1 MALALGKGVGGTMKG
16 VLARLKSAR
25 AAASTPPFAGF
36 EWIIAGRYLRA
47 RRRGGGVSVVALFS
61 VLGIAVGVATLIIV
75 LSVMNGF
82 RSELRSKI
90 IGLNG
95 HVFAAPI
102 DRLFTDYVD
111 LSDRLEKVAGVRA
124 VVPMVQGQAFASSPY
139 GGSGV
144 LVRGVREADLPKIP
158 AVSAAIKSGT
168 LEGFDDGEGVALGKR
183 LADSLGLQAG
193 DQVTLST
200 PKGASTPFGTAPRT
214 KTYTVKA
221 IFEIGV
227 TDFDTTMA
235 FMPLTE
241 AQAFFN
247 RDGDVSVI
255 EIYIDNADAVGE
267 MREPLEMA
275 AERPVLLTDWRQT
288 NRTFFGALEVER
300 NVMFLILN
308 LIVIVAT
315 LNIISGLILL
325 VRDKSSDIAILR
337 TMGATRGAI
346 MRVFLITGASIG
358 ILGTI
363 AGFVLGLVFS
373 ANLTVI
379 QRTLFPGA
387 WDPTVR
393 FLSEIPSETN
403 ASEVVAVVAMSM
415 VLSLLATLY
424 PSWRAARLDPV
435 QALRYG

>member
-1 MALALGKGVGGTMKG
+1 MALALGKGRGVSLAG
-16 VLARLKSAR
+16 VLAWVKNAR

-36 EWIIAGRYLRA
+36 EWLIAGRYLRA

-102 DRLFTDYVD
+102 DKLFTDYVD

-144 LVRGVREADLPKIP
+144 LVRGVRAADLPKIP
-158 AVSAAIKSGT
+158 AVSSAIKSGT
-168 LEGFDDGEGVALGKR
+168 LEGFDDGQGVALGKR

-214 KTYTVKA
+214 KAYTVKA

-227 TDFDTTMA
+227 TDFDSTMA
-235 FMPLTE
+235 FMPLAE
-241 AQAFFN
+241 SQAFFN

-255 EIYIDNADAVGE
+255 EIYLDDADTVGE

-337 TMGATRGAI
+337 TMGATPGTI
-346 MRVFLITGASIG
+346 MRVFLINGALI
-358 ILGTI
+358 
-363 AGFVLGLVFS
+363 GLVGTAIGLIGGVLFTL
-373 ANLTVI
+373 NIKPI

-393 FLSEIPSETN
+393 FLAEIPAEMNT
-403 ASEVVAVVAMSM
+403 SEVVIIVITSIL
-415 VLSLLATLY
+415 LSLVATLY

>member
-1 MALALGKGVGGTMKG
+1 MALALGKGRISLSG
-16 VLARLKSAR
+16 VLARLRSAR
-25 AAASTPPFAGF
+25 ASASTPPFAGF
-36 EWIIAGRYLRA
+36 EWLIAGRYLRA

-124 VVPMVQGQAFASSPY
+124 VVPMVQGQA
-139 GGSGV
+139 
-144 LVRGVREADLPKIP
+144 
-158 AVSAAIKSGT
+158 IKSGT
-168 LEGFDDGEGVALGKR
+168 LEGFDDGQGVALGKR

-214 KTYTVKA
+214 KAYTVKA

-235 FMPLTE
+235 FMPLNE

-255 EIYIDNADAVGE
+255 EIYIDDADAVGE

-275 AERPVLLTDWRQT
+275 AERPILLTDWRQT

-337 TMGATRGAI
+337 TMGATPGTI
-346 MRVFLITGASIG
+346 MRVFLINGALI
-358 ILGTI
+358 
-363 AGFVLGLVFS
+363 GLVGTAIGLIGGVLFTL
-373 ANLTVI
+373 NIKPI
-379 QRTLFPGA
+379 QRTLFPTA

-393 FLSEIPSETN
+393 FLAEIPAEMNT
-403 ASEVVAVVAMSM
+403 SEVVIIVITSIL
-415 VLSLLATLY
+415 LSLVATLY